1 MAVKDFFIKSN
12 DTLDNKDIWEVTP
25 WQKDNSS
32 AITKSKVDNQDEL
45 TLEDFLDGDEGASVG
60 AALSNQLSQLVTQ
73 NGIYTAVN
81 NIKTAI
87 KNEEPDSIRPDG
99 TVGQADDGMGIKLRK
114 IKNNKLKRVKLSS
127 KFGLYNTYMNLL
139 GNAAGLFIGSLGK
152 TAATQIADYALS
164 KTRVSDFTLG
174 LGVDSIR
181 RIVKAAKD
189 GGRDRGEFSSVDIP
203 YDDIINLNLAN
214 FFTIYSS
221 RPGLRVRSTNSLLQY
236 IAKNGGRLET
246 LKRAGGQAIKQFT
259 SNFGIEINGDD
270 GKSDNKTDAP
280 LISLDQVY
288 DFANKY
294 TFLMPKVDG
303 QDDLTIKLP
312 SDDNSI
318 KKGIIPQNFK
328 AIESNE
334 YKKQISRLAKKAQKA
349 LNSDGQL
356 EDLENLGQQ
365 RKDLENL
372 EQQRKNYVKNT
383 IIHSKARINGGVE
396 IGSLKDYVDKRYEYL
411 KELFGDKLNVYKED
425 SDGNNIPMLMRKI
438 EEDYKSNGGL
448 YIEPFYGIDENVI
461 QSFFIPFEFNP
472 DIQESPSKS
481 EYTNDKIL
489 GRIMPWRSYISSE
502 PSGLTIVTKYFA
514 LEGDI
519 KIINGEAGID
529 ADESKY
535 WSDYWQRYYKWDLKK
550 IQYLE
555 GLYRS
560 LNLPYIKDAKFVRPP
575 IIRVIPPCK
584 NSTGYNNEKGK
595 GKNQFS
601 TVSDL
606 YSYPN
611 YNKNGDDNFE
621 ITRIFDKKEYN
632 IRIKRYVA
640 TDIQI
645 SPLDE
650 NGWGNNFA
658 FNSEGNCVRKGF
670 KVSITLLETT
680 KNFLDTIPSF
690 ASYVNKDLNTAILES
705 GRKEQDF
712 RKKYNNDVILPQENM
727 IGWRS
732 INAAEELKINE
743 LNKSANN
750 TSSFPAT
757 APAPDSNS
765 TAPDSTDSKPETV
778 NTKDVETKQENK
790 LIESKF
796 AQTVKFEYL
805 KEGKIEL
812 SEDIELF
819 NTDHLKELKKEEP
832 EPVKESEE
840 KNEGLTNMPDKNIDN
855 AK

>member
-45 TLEDFLDGDEGASVG
+45 TLEDFLDGDEGASAG
-60 AALSNQLSQLVTQ
+60 AALSSQLSQLVTQ

-114 IKNNKLKRVKLSS
+114 IKNNKLKRVKLLS

-152 TAATQIADYALS
+152 TSATQIADYALS

-189 GGRDRGEFSSVDIP
+189 SGRDRGEFSSVDIP

-221 RPGLRVRSTNSLLQY
+221 RPGLTVRSTNSLLQY

-246 LKRAGGQAIKQFT
+246 LKRAGGQAIEQFAG
-259 SNFGIEINGDD
+259 NFGIEINSDD
-270 GKSDNKTDAP
+270 GKPDNKTEAP

-294 TFLMPKVDG
+294 TFLMPKVDE
-303 QDDLTIKLP
+303 QDDSTIASFKIP
-312 SDDNSI
+312 SDGNSI

-328 AIESNE
+328 VIEADE
-334 YKKQISRLAKKAQKA
+334 YKKQISRLAKKTEKA
-349 LNSDGQL
+349 FNSDNLEERELNVKRQQL
-356 EDLENLGQQ
+356 EDLEQQ
-365 RKDLENL
+365 RKS
-372 EQQRKNYVKNT
+372 YVENT

-396 IGSLKDYVDKRYEYL
+396 IGSLKDYIDKRYEYL
-411 KELFGDKLNVYKED
+411 KELFGDKLNIYKED

-448 YIEPFYGIDENVI
+448 YIEPFYGVDENVI

-472 DIQESPSKS
+472 DIQESSSKS

-502 PSGLTIVTKYFA
+502 PSGLTIITKYFA

-519 KIINGEAGID
+519 KIINGEAGIN

-584 NSTGYNNEKGK
+584 NSTGYNNEEGK

-611 YNKNGDDNFE
+611 YNKNGNDNFE
-621 ITRIFDKKEYN
+621 ITRIFDKNEYN
-632 IRIKRYVA
+632 SRIKRYVA

-670 KVSITLLETT
+670 KVNITLLETT

-712 RKKYNNDVILPQENM
+712 RNKYNNDVILPQENM

-743 LNKSANN
+743 QNKSANN
-750 TSSFPAT
+750 ISS
-757 APAPDSNS
+757 S
-765 TAPDSTDSKPETV
+765 TAPDSTVSTDFDFTDSKPETV

-790 LIESKF
+790 LIESKL
-796 AQTVKFEYL
+796 ARTVKFEYL
-805 KEGKIEL
+805 KEGKVEL

-819 NTDHLKELKKEEP
+819 NTDHLKKLKKEKP
-832 EPVKESEE
+832 EPAKESVG
-840 KNEGLTNMPDKNIDN
+840 KNEGLTNTPDENIDS